1 MGGISVNKIEAKM
14 LDILKELKKE
24 YHVLAIKSEFE
35 AEGSRTDE
43 LIKLNEIVF
52 RADMDIYIKIGGCE
66 AVRDLEQCR
75 ILGAKGVMAPMIETP
90 FAMEKFIGAIN
101 RVFSKE
107 EQKNMHYIFNAET
120 ITGFNN
126 LDAIL
131 KVDGIEKIHSIAVGR
146 VDFTASLG
154 YGRDY
159 INSEEIMGYTREMLV
174 KARNKG
180 IMAGMGGGISP
191 EAISIIRSL
200 GDVLEK
206 FETRKVVFQYTDDL
220 NIKKGLELAME
231 FEILYLKNKA
241 ALYEKM
247 ASDDLERIKMME
259 HRLQVIRS
267 L

>member
-1 MGGISVNKIEAKM
+1 MNKIEYMM
-14 LDILKELKKE
+14 LDILKELKNE

-43 LIKLNEIVF
+43 LVKLNEIVF
-52 RADMDIYIKIGGCE
+52 RADLDIYIKIGGCE

-90 FAMEKFIGAIN
+90 FAMKKFIGAIK
-101 RVFSKE
+101 RVYTKE
-107 EQKNMHYIFNAET
+107 EMEQMYYIFNAET
-120 ITGFNN
+120 VTGYNN
-126 LDAIL
+126 LDEIL
-131 KVDGIEKIHSIAVGR
+131 KVDGIDLIHSIAVGR

-159 INSEEIMGYTREMLV
+159 INSEKIMKYTRIMLE
-174 KARNKG
+174 KARKHS

-191 EAISIIRSL
+191 EAIPVIKQL

-206 FETRKVVFQYTDDL
+206 FETRKVVFGYTEDL
-220 NIKKGLELAME
+220 DIKKGLELAME

-241 ALYEKM
+241 TLYEKM
-247 ASDDLERIKMME
+247 ALDDVERIKMME
-259 HRLQVIRS
+259 KRLEIIRS
-267 L
+267 I